1 MFADDP
7 DKYAPQNGGFCSFG
21 VSVGALFPVDITTWQ
36 VYNEK
41 LYLNLNHD
49 ILAMFKNGMDGH
61 IAKADKNWPGLV
73 EKNGK

>member
-1 MFADDP
+1 MRP
-7 DKYAPQNGGFCSFG
+7 SSNSSFDYG
-21 VSVGALFPVDITTWQ
+21 DSTVASPSDEPCCGITTWQ